1 MQCKNCERDKT
12 AKLTDGKQVCT
23 YCPEWLLECE
33 AKELLRLP
41 LDRRRLALQRRT
53 EKGRNINELK
63 KRLEHIHRAR
73 KAARGS

>member
-41 LDRRRLALQRRT
+41 KSLAFHKMDEGEFHQVAQAMCRYIAET
-53 EKGRNINELK
+53 YWPTMTTT
-63 KRLEHIHRAR
+63 
-73 KAARGS
+73 